1 MEREQIFSK
10 LTVVFQSFFD
20 DDSIRLNDGT
30 SAKDI
35 DEWDSLTHITLLSE
49 IEDAF
54 NIHFEMKDVT
64 KMKNVG
70 ELVEK
75 IQELI
80 SQEL

>member
-1 MEREQIFSK
+1 MNREQIFSK
-10 LTVVFQSFFD
+10 LTTVFQSVFD
-20 DDSIRLNDGT
+20 DDSIKLYDNT
-30 SAKDI
+30 SANDI
-35 DEWDSLTHITLLSE
+35 DEWDSLTHITLISE

-70 ELVEK
+70 ELVDK

-80 SQEL
+80 D

>member
-1 MEREQIFSK
+1 MNREQIFSK
-10 LTVVFQSFFD
+10 LTTAFQSVFD
-20 DDSIRLNDGT
+20 DDSIKLYDST
-30 SAKDI
+30 SANDI
-35 DEWDSLTHITLLSE
+35 DEWDSLTHITLISE

-70 ELVEK
+70 ELVDK

-80 SQEL
+80 D

>member
-1 MEREQIFSK
+1 MNREQIFSK
-10 LTVVFQSFFD
+10 LTTVFQSVFD
-20 DDSIRLNDGT
+20 DDSIKLYDST
-30 SAKDI
+30 SANDI
-35 DEWDSLTHITLLSE
+35 DEWDSLTHITLISE

-70 ELVEK
+70 ELVDK

-80 SQEL
+80 D